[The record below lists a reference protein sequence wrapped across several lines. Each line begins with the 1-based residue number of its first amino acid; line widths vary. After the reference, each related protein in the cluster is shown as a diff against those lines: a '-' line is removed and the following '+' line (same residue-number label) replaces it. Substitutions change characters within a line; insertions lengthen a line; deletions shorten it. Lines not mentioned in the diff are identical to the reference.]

1 MRGRGE
7 DMDQPKEDKRAFFAS
22 LHALRQRWQ
31 EGTFGEILDDW
42 RWIFTYSRRYKI
54 AILFYTL
61 LGVFSTSFG
70 IVSSIAGKYVIDIIT
85 GYQTSKLALMIVI
98 MLGSALFN
106 LVFGSVISRIST
118 KLSIAINNDI
128 QADIFDQIIDVDWK
142 AIGAY
147 SSGDLL
153 NRFNSDVSTVSKNA
167 ISWLPSI
174 IIAVYNFIVTFAVI
188 WHYNKS
194 RRPAAK

>member
-1 MRGRGE
+1 
-7 DMDQPKEDKRAFFAS
+7 MDQSKEDKRAFFAS
-22 LHALRQRWQ
+22 LHALRQRWK

-85 GYQTSKLALMIVI
+85 GYQTSKLALMIAI

-106 LVFGSVISRIST
+106 LVFSVIACSERAVSGDTFVIV
-118 KLSIAINNDI
+118 LSINMLA
-128 QADIFDQIIDVDWK
+128 V
-142 AIGAY
+142 
-147 SSGDLL
+147 
-153 NRFNSDVSTVSKNA
+153 T
-167 ISWLPSI
+167 
-174 IIAVYNFIVTFAVI
+174 IAFCDD
-188 WHYNKS
+188 S
-194 RRPAAK
+194 RKRR

>member
-1 MRGRGE
+1 
-7 DMDQPKEDKRAFFAS
+7 MDQSKEDKRAFFAS

-42 RWIFTYSRRYKI
+42 RWIFTYSRRYKF

-85 GYQTSKLALMIVI
+85 GYQTSKLGLMIAI

-106 LVFGSVISRIST
+106 LVFSSVISRIST

-142 AIGAY
+142 ALGA
-147 SSGDLL
+147 
-153 NRFNSDVSTVSKNA
+153 
-167 ISWLPSI
+167 
-174 IIAVYNFIVTFAVI
+174 
-188 WHYNKS
+188 
-194 RRPAAK
+194 